1 MKSAPSKSLCCLKA
15 RASQKGQQVLLLSS
29 VCESTGGRVSVCVCV
44 CVCGT
49 PSMFVGM
56 CRSVHMCLV
65 WLCPLLSTEEHGPDS
80 P

>member
-44 CVCGT
+44 CGT

-56 CRSVHMCLV
+56 CRSVHMFGVALSS
-65 WLCPLLSTEEHGPDS
+65 LSTEEHGPDS

>member
-44 CVCGT
+44 CMWDSFHV
-49 PSMFVGM
+49 VGM
-56 CRSVHMCLV
+56 CRSVHMFGVALSS
-65 WLCPLLSTEEHGPDS
+65 LSTEEHGPDS